1 MIHTFEYNWCI
12 EHDFEPTL
20 DAFNSLWQNKTA
32 VTAFADQLGART
44 QELAKDEVRRS
55 PFTVNAATA
64 GFAHIGGKLDL
75 IRIQFCDCTCN
86 QILNIA
92 TIVTIFLTHINLS
105 QETRKYIR

>member
-1 MIHTFEYNWCI
+1 M
-12 EHDFEPTL
+12 
-20 DAFNSLWQNKTA
+20 
-32 VTAFADQLGART
+32 
-44 QELAKDEVRRS
+44 AKDNV
-55 PFTVNAATA
+55 
-64 GFAHIGGKLDL
+64 HIGGKLDL